1 MGSFIVM
8 ALLIAVA
15 IAVPGLAIFIIP
27 FIIVSILVG
36 FGMRSVGG
44 AITEPMRTD
53 MNAGAERIAQAIERR
68 NAEAWASQWD
78 DTIVDEEG
86 NVRVV
91 DDPPETPEPVATPA
105 PKPKNVTKK
114 KPTVRKKRKPRA
126 KKNELPNADDLIKDI
141 EDELFGK
148 NK

>member
-8 ALLIAVA
+8 ALLIVVA
-15 IAVPGLAIFIIP
+15 IAVPVLAIFIIP

-36 FGMRSVGG
+36 YGMRSVGD
-44 AITEPMRTD
+44 AITEPIRTD
-53 MNAGAERIAQAIERR
+53 MNVGAERIAQAIERR

-78 DTIVDEEG
+78 DTIVDEDG

-91 DDPPETPEPVATPA
+91 DDPPETPEPVAMPA
-105 PKPKNVTKK
+105 PKPKNITKK
-114 KPTVRKKRKPRA
+114 KRATQKKRKPRA

>member
-36 FGMRSVGG
+36 FGMRSVGS
-44 AITEPMRTD
+44 AITEPIRTD
-53 MNAGAERIAQAIERR
+53 MNAGAERIVQAIERR

-78 DTIVDEEG
+78 DTIVDEDG

-91 DDPPETPEPVATPA
+91 DDQPKTPEPIVAPA
-105 PKPKNVTKK
+105 SKPKNITKK
-114 KPTVRKKRKPRA
+114 KRTVRKKRKPRA

>member
-8 ALLIAVA
+8 ALLIAIA
-15 IAVPGLAIFIIP
+15 IAMPGLAIFIIP

-36 FGMRSVGG
+36 FCMRSVGG
-44 AITEPMRTD
+44 AITEPIRTD
-53 MNAGAERIAQAIERR
+53 MNAGAERIVQAIERR

-78 DTIVDEEG
+78 NTIVDKDG

>member
-8 ALLIAVA
+8 ALLIVVA
-15 IAVPGLAIFIIP
+15 IAVPVLAIFIIP

-36 FGMRSVGG
+36 YGMRSVGG
-44 AITEPMRTD
+44 AITEPIRTD
-53 MNAGAERIAQAIERR
+53 MNVGAERIAQAIERR

-78 DTIVDEEG
+78 DTIVDEDG

-91 DDPPETPEPVATPA
+91 DDPPKTPEPVATPA